1 MKIAELAENKEG
13 TVPSSVFVQE
23 QTEPLVR
30 LTVLA
35 YRHGR
40 NSLKEGR
47 ERWRKKTLKGKCHHF
62 QMPYYLTVTLYVATA
77 A

>member
-13 TVPSSVFVQE
+13 SVPSSVFVRQ

-30 LTVLA
+30 LTVPVHCL
-35 YRHGR
+35 GG
-40 NSLKEGR
+40 NSLKESR
-47 ERWRKKTLKGKCHHF
+47 ERWRKKTLKGKCHYF
-62 QMPYYLTVTLYVATA
+62 QMPYYLTATLYVATA